1 MTGLE
6 YVKAALR
13 LCGVLDGM
21 ETPKGEEGDD
31 ALNALNRMM
40 RSWSAE
46 LGPISSRKLITF
58 TLTSG
63 TFRYTI
69 GNTTYDDD
77 PLTQDD
83 IAYWRPQQILEAH
96 VRVDGVD
103 NRLEIVTFQE
113 YQRIASK
120 DPGDSI
126 PYVLGYNPSTP
137 SGVIYLYPP
146 PGGAYSLRLT
156 LLAPFKEFALATDT
170 GDTLSSGIDVAG
182 AISKTNMEES
192 LDYFFPP
199 GYDHAIVTNL
209 AELLGAEYG
218 IPMTRLAVIQGMAQK
233 AKASIVNGNLEVEA
247 LELDPRLPNS
257 RSRTS
262 FSDFQSGF

>member
-6 YVKAALR
+6 YIKAAMR
-13 LCGVLDGM
+13 LCGALDGM

-46 LGPISSRKLITF
+46 IGPISSKKLITH
-58 TLTSG
+58 TLTAG

-69 GNTTYDDD
+69 GVASYQTDPVTYDDIV
-77 PLTQDD
+77 T
-83 IAYWRPQQILEAH
+83 YRPQQILEAH
-96 VRVDGVD
+96 VRVNDVD
-103 NRLEIVTFQE
+103 EPLKIVTFQE
-113 YQRIASK
+113 YQRISSK

-126 PYVLGYNPSTP
+126 PEILGYNPSAS
-137 SGVIYLYPP
+137 SGVIYLWPP
-146 PGGAYSLRLT
+146 PLGAYSLRLT
-156 LLAPFKEFALATDT
+156 TLLSFKEFTLSTDT
-170 GDTLSSGIDVAG
+170 GDTLLDTASTPD
-182 AISKTNMEES
+182 ISKTTIEQQPE
-192 LDYFFPP
+192 YYFPP
-199 GYDHAIVTNL
+199 GYDHAIVTGL

-218 IPMTRLAVIQGMAQK
+218 IPMTRLAVIQGMASK
-233 AKASIVNGNLEVEA
+233 AKAVIVNGNVEIEA
-247 LELDPRLPNS
+247 FELDPRLPIS